1 MLEIYISSDKEV
13 IYFCEHLFSHHKHI
27 ELYWKNNEE
36 WGSHLQFNNRIIND
50 EATEAIAN
58 SLVHLFIEHHLP
70 GLIRKMIKT
79 YFYYT
84 NQDEVDRILN
94 LTEWI
99 FSGKDKNSLHMRG
112 QENPQEI
119 LKDIFKENIS
129 EKRTIHFDSIV
140 NFRLKSFKNKMIKYI
155 GFAIDEFK
163 REEDH
168 QMFINMLREFIENKE
183 AKYQD
188 IHIVQGDSFTF
199 YKSNG
204 ERFSNMEL
212 RLIMHEEPLYIVGLD
227 DKEFNLAPLVALAPK
242 NITIYGDNPSES
254 KTLTIIN
261 VFQERVVLKPYRK
274 FPFQHSLKKDIKHLK
289 K

>member
-1 MLEIYISSDKEV
+1 MLVIYFSSDKEV
-13 IYFCEHLFSHHKHI
+13 IHFCEHLFCHNKHI

-36 WGSHLQFNNRIIND
+36 WGSQLQFSNRIIND
-50 EATEAIAN
+50 ETTEAIAN
-58 SLVHLFIEHHLP
+58 SLVHLFIEHRLP
-70 GLIRKMIKT
+70 ELLREMIET

-99 FSGKDKNSLHMRG
+99 FSGKDNNSLQIRG
-112 QENPQEI
+112 KEDPQKLLNAVFRESI
-119 LKDIFKENIS
+119 N
-129 EKRTIHFDSIV
+129 EKTTIHFDSIV
-140 NFRLKSFKNKMIKYI
+140 QFRLKSFQNKIIEYI

-183 AKYQD
+183 AKYHD
-188 IHIVQGDSFTF
+188 IHIVQGDIFTF
-199 YKSNG
+199 FKSNG

-212 RLIMHEEPLYIVGLD
+212 KLIMHEEPLYIVGLD
-227 DKEFNLAPLVALAPK
+227 DKEFNLAPLVALAPEK
-242 NITIYGDNPSES
+242 ITIYGDNPSES

-261 VFQERVVLKPYRK
+261 VFQERVVLKPYRE
-274 FPFQHSLKKDIKHLK
+274 FPFQHSLKKRY
-289 K
+289 